1 MAISSFQYA
10 YPSKFPYMA
19 NFRKSIKN
27 TCLTHIANFPHTSL
41 SGIELIEKFMRRR
54 LSNKFANPNM
64 QILSALQN
72 ESRAE
77 SQAKWNLLQTE
88 SDRSG
93 PKLKKTTAC

>member
-1 MAISSFQYA
+1 MVII
-10 YPSKFPYMA
+10 K
-19 NFRKSIKN
+19 KSIKINQTTLSN
-27 TCLTHIANFPHTSL
+27 TSLTHLANLPRTSL
-41 SGIELIEKFMRRR
+41 HGIELIEKFMRRR

-88 SDRSG
+88 SDRNG